1 MKPPRLRC
9 YAPHQMDK
17 EKKRRMRNK
26 CKIRLLRLLIRN
38 GHWLLL
44 WGEMQN
50 SGILANE
57 SIAGI

>member
-1 MKPPRLRC
+1 MPPSDG
-9 YAPHQMDK
+9 QG
-17 EKKRRMRNK
+17 KKRRMRNK

-38 GHWLLL
+38 CHWVLL

-57 SIAGI
+57 SIAEI